1 MNGDSKQSIYR
12 YVGEEPEP
20 LEVDFNTLV
29 SKNSKVLAQQKQTTS
44 EIAASISNINES
56 ESTNTSFLKASANA
70 SKVDAIDILLQNPK
84 DRSKR
89 VYRGFY
95 FDDDVLSIID
105 RVPKSYKSELVN
117 EALRKVFKEKAGLSL
132 LFSLKGTYMVKKC
145 VLSYVKVLHVYFEIV
160 EQLPPWMLFLISL
173 GYSFFGS

>member
-1 MNGDSKQSIYR
+1 MMLVKKMLNGIMMKEITIKELADQYNVSTRTIQLRIKKLGYEWDSKQSIYR

-20 LEVDFNTLV
+20 LEVDFNTLI
-29 SKNSKVLAQQKQTTS
+29 SKNSKVPAEQKQTTS
-44 EIAASISNINES
+44 EIAASIINMNES
-56 ESTNTSFLKASANA
+56 ESTSTSFPEASA

-117 EALRKVFKEKAGLSL
+117 EALRKVFKEKGLL
-132 LFSLKGTYMVKKC
+132 D
-145 VLSYVKVLHVYFEIV
+145 
-160 EQLPPWMLFLISL
+160 
-173 GYSFFGS
+173 

>member
-1 MNGDSKQSIYR
+1 MLVKEILNKIIVREITIKELADMYNVSTRTIQLKIKKLGYEWDNKQSIYH
-12 YVGEEPEP
+12 YVGEDPEP
-20 LEVDFNTLV
+20 LNLDFSTLI
-29 SKNSKVLAQQKQTTS
+29 SKNKKILAKQKQTNS
-44 EIAASISNINES
+44 EIASTIESKSNSASN
-56 ESTNTSFLKASANA
+56 LKASTSA

-117 EALRKVFKEKAGLSL
+117 EALRKVFKEKGLL
-132 LFSLKGTYMVKKC
+132 D
-145 VLSYVKVLHVYFEIV
+145 
-160 EQLPPWMLFLISL
+160 
-173 GYSFFGS
+173 

>member
-1 MNGDSKQSIYR
+1 MMLVKKMLSGIMMKEITIKELADQYDVSTRTIQSKIKKLGYVWDSKESIYR
-12 YVGEEPEP
+12 YVGEESEP
-20 LEVDFNTLV
+20 LEVDFSTLI
-29 SKNSKVLAQQKQTTS
+29 SKNSKMPAEQKQTKS
-44 EIAASISNINES
+44 ELAASISYVDES
-56 ESTNTSFLKASANA
+56 ASTLKDSTNVT

-117 EALRKVFKEKAGLSL
+117 EALRKVFIEKGLL
-132 LFSLKGTYMVKKC
+132 D
-145 VLSYVKVLHVYFEIV
+145 
-160 EQLPPWMLFLISL
+160 
-173 GYSFFGS
+173 

>member
-1 MNGDSKQSIYR
+1 MMLVKKMLNGIMMKEITIKELADQYGVSTRTIQLRIKKLGYEWDSKQSIYR

-29 SKNSKVLAQQKQTTS
+29 SKNSKVLVEQKQTTS
-44 EIAASISNINES
+44 EIEASISNINES
-56 ESTNTSFLKASANA
+56 ESTSTSFLKTSTNA
-70 SKVDAIDILLQNPK
+70 SKVDVIDILLQNPK

-117 EALRKVFKEKAGLSL
+117 ETLRKVFKEKGLL
-132 LFSLKGTYMVKKC
+132 D
-145 VLSYVKVLHVYFEIV
+145 
-160 EQLPPWMLFLISL
+160 
-173 GYSFFGS
+173 

>member
-1 MNGDSKQSIYR
+1 MMLVKKMLNGIMMKEITIKELADQYNVSTRTIQLRIKKLGYEWDSKQSIYR

-29 SKNSKVLAQQKQTTS
+29 SKNSKVLVEQKQTTS
-44 EIAASISNINES
+44 EIAASISNMNES
-56 ESTNTSFLKASANA
+56 ESTSASFPKASTNA

-117 EALRKVFKEKAGLSL
+117 EALRKVFKEKGLL
-132 LFSLKGTYMVKKC
+132 D
-145 VLSYVKVLHVYFEIV
+145 
-160 EQLPPWMLFLISL
+160 
-173 GYSFFGS
+173 

>member
-1 MNGDSKQSIYR
+1 MLVKKMLNGIMMKEITIKELADQYNVSTRTIQLRIKKLGYEWDSKQSIYR

-29 SKNSKVLAQQKQTTS
+29 SKNSKVLVEQKQTTS
-44 EIAASISNINES
+44 EIAASISNMNES
-56 ESTNTSFLKASANA
+56 ESNSASFPKASTNA

-117 EALRKVFKEKAGLSL
+117 EALRKVFKEKGLL
-132 LFSLKGTYMVKKC
+132 D
-145 VLSYVKVLHVYFEIV
+145 
-160 EQLPPWMLFLISL
+160 
-173 GYSFFGS
+173 

>member
-1 MNGDSKQSIYR
+1 MLNGIMMKEITIKELANQYGVSTRTIQLRIKKLGYEWDSKQSIYR

-20 LEVDFNTLV
+20 LEVDFNTLI
-29 SKNSKVLAQQKQTTS
+29 SKNSKVLAEQTQTTS
-44 EIAASISNINES
+44 EIAASSSNINES
-56 ESTNTSFLKASANA
+56 ESTSTSFLKASINA

-117 EALRKVFKEKAGLSL
+117 EALRKVFKEKGLL
-132 LFSLKGTYMVKKC
+132 D
-145 VLSYVKVLHVYFEIV
+145 
-160 EQLPPWMLFLISL
+160 
-173 GYSFFGS
+173 